1 MAIQTAGQKTAKATK
16 LRIEN
21 QSTIDLPKGTEE
33 HLKKVLD
40 YLPIEHMRGLEKI
53 RLVDFINDPRL
64 KNMDVPVKGDLP
76 GLYHPRVQNQ
86 NGWLEVSVGA
96 LLQPTEA
103 FAKRWMAKSSFKA
116 NVAGLVFSLVGQHYF
131 LTLKHSVKKQNLEPQ
146 IAVRG
151 KELRAWRKNKT
162 GQFRQSGQTDPP
174 ARRTLGEMVN
184 KSGASSEESI
194 ELWLFLGKQEPNLI
208 LSMNSKR
215 IKDELDRRRNYQAR
229 NFLREMRR
237 R

>member
-21 QSTIDLPKGTEE
+21 QSTIDLPKGSEE

-64 KNMDVPVKGDLP
+64 KNMDVPIKGDLP

-86 NGWLEVSVGA
+86 NGWLEMSVGA
-96 LLQPTEA
+96 LLQPTEG

-116 NVAGLVFSLVGQHYF
+116 NIAGLVFSLVGQHYF

-146 IAVRG
+146 IRQYAE
-151 KELRAWRKNKT
+151 KNLRAW
-162 GQFRQSGQTDPP
+162 
-174 ARRTLGEMVN
+174 
-184 KSGASSEESI
+184 SEEQNRDSFRAKLFKPI
-194 ELWLFLGKQEPNLI
+194 RPLVERWAKWLNK
-208 LSMNSKR
+208 KAA
-215 IKDELDRRRNYQAR
+215 QAQKK
-229 NFLREMRR
+229 
-237 R
+237 